1 MHSTTRLSAPSCHL
15 LAKINALGTL
25 FTTRHL
31 CLKCLKADHYGNHRC
46 LVENIVPLVFIFPSI
61 WQDGAE
67 SLGMETTSC
76 VWFCCC
82 CLYLLSR
89 LALALANNCDFRN
102 CPFFLLSFF
111 YICSILYL
119 SLHSHYTLKKNHIF
133 KKNRSKQKLGKM
145 LKANVL
151 RDRMLCS

>member
-1 MHSTTRLSAPSCHL
+1 MFCHKQLVHSTPRLSAPSCHL

-82 CLYLLSR
+82 CLYLYQTI
-89 LALALANNCDFRN
+89 AIFETA
-102 CPFFLLSFF
+102 LSFF
-111 YICSILYL
+111 FLSFIFAQYFISLSTHIIL
-119 SLHSHYTLKKNHIF
+119 
-133 KKNRSKQKLGKM
+133 
-145 LKANVL
+145 
-151 RDRMLCS
+151 